1 MITVVLYT
9 AEPHCTVR
17 LEVAG
22 VLPSALRNGSESLM
36 ALHLV
41 NDLLKMER
49 GHSCGNVT
57 DSLGP
62 NEEIKRLKVKDVTA
76 FVCVSFFD
84 VCQRL

>member
-1 MITVVLYT
+1 
-9 AEPHCTVR
+9 
-17 LEVAG
+17 
-22 VLPSALRNGSESLM
+22 M

-41 NDLLKMER
+41 NDLLRWK
-49 GHSCGNVT
+49 GVILAVKANVA

-62 NEEIKRLKVKDVTA
+62 NEGIKRLKGDVDVTT